1 MIHIL
6 IKKLHTN
13 FTSPLYI
20 HNIIRKVRKIATEF
34 SMDNE
39 KQKVKPMVLNV
50 STITT
55 VNELAMS
62 QIVFCKYSNDR
73 SCKMGDTNYF
83 LRSN

>member
-1 MIHIL
+1 
-6 IKKLHTN
+6 
-13 FTSPLYI
+13 
-20 HNIIRKVRKIATEF
+20 
-34 SMDNE
+34 MDNE

-55 VNELAMS
+55 VNTLAMS